1 MDAFESMVR
10 SMAVRSAIDVKP
22 VEIEKL
28 LSQMHFSPLSS
39 GAFFRVFKIHDQPWV
54 IKEGRWDVELELHDK
69 IKLPMHSGIR
79 EPFFKKFYSEL
90 FPSIEEIKRQFE
102 MYLRFAE
109 YFGFFSATDEKFYDN
124 HDEMCAKQK
133 AIRDSLA
140 SQIPLIESEYN
151 IKLQK
156 KLAPILNSE
165 LKYFN
170 LLPKEYMVIGKSIS
184 PENKGNV
191 TVYIF
196 QEYIEG
202 LRLHD
207 IKRKN
212 MSYEQKAQLILL
224 VFLILLMNHEIQL
237 LPDTRPRYPVLELF
251 HWLPKTDNIVVGEKG
266 VVFVDTRWFFETQ
279 RNFVKRGT
287 LIPELSISA
296 AKSYLHGLLL
306 SI

>member
-1 MDAFESMVR
+1 MDAFESLVR
-10 SMAVRSAIDVKP
+10 SMAVKSAADIEP
-22 VEIEKL
+22 VEIDKL
-28 LSQMHFSPLSS
+28 LSQIEFSPLSS
-39 GAFFRVFKIHDQPWV
+39 GAFFRVFKIHNQPWV
-54 IKEGRWDVELELHDK
+54 VKEGRWDVELELHDK
-69 IKLPMHSGIR
+69 IKLPMHSGMR

-90 FPSIEEIKRQFE
+90 FPSLEEIKRQYE
-102 MYLRFAE
+102 MYLRFTE
-109 YFGFFSATDEKFYDN
+109 YFGFLSPTGDRFYAD
-124 HDEMCAKQK
+124 HDEMCRKQK
-133 AIRDSLA
+133 TIRDSLV
-140 SQIPLIESEYN
+140 SQIPLIESEYK

-156 KLAPILNSE
+156 KLGPILNSD

-170 LLPKEYMVIGKSIS
+170 LLPKEYMLVGKSIS
-184 PENKGNV
+184 PENKGNI

-196 QEYIEG
+196 QEYVEG

-207 IKRKN
+207 VKRKN
-212 MSYEQKAQLILL
+212 MTYEQKGQLILL
-224 VFLILLMNHEIQL
+224 VYLILLMNQEIQL

-279 RNFVKRGT
+279 RNFLKRGT
-287 LIPELSISA
+287 LIPELSIRA